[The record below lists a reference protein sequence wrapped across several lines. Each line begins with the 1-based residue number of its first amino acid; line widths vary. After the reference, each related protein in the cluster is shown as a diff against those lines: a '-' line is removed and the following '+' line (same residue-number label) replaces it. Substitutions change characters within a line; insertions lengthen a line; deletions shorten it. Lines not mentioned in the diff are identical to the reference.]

1 MAKEFEAAGLP
12 VAYIT
17 ALDALARS
25 VGANRIV
32 RGRAIVNVVGDPTL
46 RPADERQFRKGLV
59 SRALQALATPVTE
72 PTIVD

>member
-1 MAKEFEAAGLP
+1 MAKELESAGMP

-32 RGRAIVNVVGDPTL
+32 RGRAIVNVAGDPAL
-46 RPADERQFRKGLV
+46 RPVDERKYRKELMEK
-59 SRALQALATPVTE
+59 ALQALATPVSE
-72 PTIVD
+72 PTIID